1 MAKPAWKPWHE
12 VVKLRDDVRTGELS
26 LATFAADLHQVVMGE
41 AKPVYQDP
49 KEFFALTYP
58 TYNLRELSKEVVLR
72 LAGKNEKAVRQ
83 LALPYG
89 GGKTHTL
96 ITLYHLVNDPKK
108 LPDLPAVREFKEA
121 IGVALPQARAAAL
134 PVGKLHFP
142 KILLHKSPL
151 ALLAEP

>member
-1 MAKPAWKPWHE
+1 MAKSAWKPWHE

-26 LATFAADLHQVVMGE
+26 LATFAADLYQVVMGD

-72 LAGKNEKAVRQ
+72 LAGKSEKAVRQ

-96 ITLYHLVNDPKK
+96 ITLYHLVSDPKNAAR
-108 LPDLPAVREFKEA
+108 PARGARVQGSDRR
-121 IGVALPQARAAAL
+121 RAAQSTVRR
-134 PVGKLHFP
+134 VG
-142 KILLHKSPL
+142 
-151 ALLAEP
+151 